1 MKSLIKYFLLFEICF
16 IFFNFSV
23 QAESMYV
30 SDKLSVTVRT
40 GQGTTHKI
48 IALIKS
54 DQKVEAL
61 EKGEEWTLVILQ
73 NGKKGWVLSRYLT
86 NDIPKSIQLAS
97 LQIKYKNVAAQA
109 ESLIMENDK
118 LKSDYKKLSATL
130 SENEKALHNLQKE
143 HDALKAESTDFL
155 NLKKKYEKASHQL
168 IAQTEKAEELKKM
181 VEKLQLYQNI
191 KWVLTGSG
199 ILLVGFIIGFRMKSR
214 RRQSSLI

>member
-1 MKSLIKYFLLFEICF
+1 MKSLIRYFLFFEICF
-16 IFFNFSV
+16 IFFSFSV
-23 QAESMYV
+23 QAEPMYV

-61 EKGEEWTLVILQ
+61 EKGEEWTLVRLQ
-73 NGKKGWVLSRYLT
+73 NGKQGWALSRYLT

-109 ESLIMENDK
+109 ESLTVENDK
-118 LKSDYKKLSATL
+118 LKSDFKKLSATL
-130 SENEKALHNLQKE
+130 SKKEKALNNLQRDY
-143 HDALKAESTDFL
+143 DALKADSADFL
-155 NLKKKYEKASHQL
+155 NLKTKYEKASHQL
-168 IAQTEKAEELKKM
+168 IAQTEKAEELKKI

-191 KWVLTGSG
+191 KWFLAGSG
-199 ILLVGFIIGFRMKSR
+199 VLLVGFIIGFSSKRQ
-214 RRQSSLI
+214 RRQSSLL